1 MVLVVTTVDGR
12 NPANQLRLV
21 VYPCLSRYLQGF
33 KDPRCLAGFLPST
46 GPPTQLL
53 ALFPAAKFLLETD
66 QNVPNSVPAPQ
77 GHDLNR
83 AKHLAWFR
91 GNLENN

>member
-1 MVLVVTTVDGR
+1 MLVYQVGKFI
-12 NPANQLRLV
+12 
-21 VYPCLSRYLQGF
+21 SRSS
-33 KDPRCLAGFLPST
+33 C
-46 GPPTQLL
+46 
-53 ALFPAAKFLLETD
+53 LFPAAKFLLETD